1 MKSKLLGGQKMAVA
15 AFKKIWDYLVGEED
29 SELEED
35 EVMES
40 AYDMNYDE
48 DVEEDKNGETFR
60 GMFGRNKSKVV
71 SMPQAQSVK
80 MKILKPTNYD
90 PDVNEIID
98 ELKSKNG
105 IVMNLEYV
113 NKDIARRIIDTVS
126 GAVTALDGRIEKV
139 SNSIFVV
146 APYNYEITNEP
157 ITREKN
163 ERSQAPW
170 IK

>member
-1 MKSKLLGGQKMAVA
+1 MAVA
-15 AFKKIWDYLVGEED
+15 AIKKIWDYLVGENDDELDEEMEGTD
-29 SELEED
+29 SL
-35 EVMES
+35 
-40 AYDMNYDE
+40 YDYDE
-48 DVEEDKNGETFR
+48 PEEQDTEGETLSLFKR
-60 GMFGRNKSKVV
+60 KRVV
-71 SMPQAQSVK
+71 PMPQTQQVK
-80 MKILKPTNYD
+80 MKILKPTTYD
-90 PDVNEIID
+90 PDVNEIIS

-146 APYNYEITNEP
+146 APYNYDITNEP
-157 ITREKN
+157 ITK
-163 ERSQAPW
+163 ERNDKMQAPW

>member
-1 MKSKLLGGQKMAVA
+1 MAVA
-15 AFKKIWDYLVGEED
+15 AFKKIWDYLVGDAEEETD
-29 SELEED
+29 EE
-35 EVMES
+35 EVIDS
-40 AYDMNYDE
+40 AYDMSNDE
-48 DVEEDKNGETFR
+48 EEEDNNSETFSVFR
-60 GMFGRNKSKVV
+60 KNRNKVV

-163 ERSQAPW
+163 ERTQAPW
-170 IK
+170 MK

>member
-1 MKSKLLGGQKMAVA
+1 MAVA
-15 AFKKIWDYLVGEED
+15 AFRKIWDYLVGENED
-29 SELEED
+29 ELEDED
-35 EVMES
+35 LLEN
-40 AYDMNYDE
+40 AYDMNDDDE
-48 DVEEDKNGETFR
+48 NQDSGTEGKNGGFWNK
-60 GMFGRNKSKVV
+60 RNKVV
-71 SMPQAQSVK
+71 SMPQTQSVR

-90 PDVNEIID
+90 PDVNEIIN

-146 APYNYEITNEP
+146 APYNYDIVNEP
-157 ITREKN
+157 ITREKS
-163 ERSQAPW
+163 ERTQAPW
-170 IK
+170 MK

>member
-1 MKSKLLGGQKMAVA
+1 MAVA
-15 AFKKIWDYLVGEED
+15 AFRKIWDYLVGENED
-29 SELEED
+29 EYEED
-35 EVMES
+35 DVLES
-40 AYDMNYDE
+40 AYDINDTE
-48 DVEEDKNGETFR
+48 EEEDSNSERVSFFNRKN
-60 GMFGRNKSKVV
+60 NSKVV
-71 SMPQAQSVK
+71 NMPQSAIR

-90 PDVNEIID
+90 PDVNEIIS
-98 ELKSKNG
+98 ELKAKNG

-146 APYNYEITNEP
+146 APYNYDIINEP

-163 ERSQAPW
+163 NERTQAPW
-170 IK
+170 MK

>member
-1 MKSKLLGGQKMAVA
+1 MAVA
-15 AFKKIWDYLVGEED
+15 AFKKIWDYLVGENDGED
-29 SELEED
+29 DDIEMDAIESPYDYNNEDEEED
-35 EVMES
+35 NGGEPFSVFKS
-40 AYDMNYDE
+40 R
-48 DVEEDKNGETFR
+48 KNKIV
-60 GMFGRNKSKVV
+60 N
-71 SMPQAQSVK
+71 MPQTQSVK

-90 PDVNEIID
+90 PDVNEIIS

-146 APYNYEITNEP
+146 APYNYDITNEP

-170 IK
+170 MK

>member
-1 MKSKLLGGQKMAVA
+1 MAVA
-15 AFKKIWDYLVGEED
+15 AFKKIWDYLVGESDE
-29 SELEED
+29 ELEDD
-35 EVMES
+35 EVMDAS
-40 AYDMNYDE
+40 YDMSSDDE
-48 DVEEDKNGETFR
+48 EEIDKNSESFGGF
-60 GMFGRNKSKVV
+60 FKGRNSKVV

-90 PDVNEIID
+90 PDVNEIIN
-98 ELKSKNG
+98 ELKAKNG

-146 APYNYEITNEP
+146 APCNYDITNEP

-163 ERSQAPW
+163 ERTQAPW
-170 IK
+170 MK

>member
-1 MKSKLLGGQKMAVA
+1 
-15 AFKKIWDYLVGEED
+15 
-29 SELEED
+29 
-35 EVMES
+35 
-40 AYDMNYDE
+40 
-48 DVEEDKNGETFR
+48 
-60 GMFGRNKSKVV
+60 
-71 SMPQAQSVK
+71 

-90 PDVNEIID
+90 PDVNEIIS

-146 APYNYEITNEP
+146 APCNYDIVNEITK
-157 ITREKN
+157 EKIEN
-163 ERSQAPW
+163 KFSASW
-170 IK
+170 IKSLIGG